1 MADQVST
8 SDQAP
13 LTDGL
18 GIGLTARAAISLHR
32 GQLLVRLFLL
42 ALVLSL
48 LGLEWFMEMDTQA
61 AKIYNF
67 YCSHVLVPLLLVIVI
82 QLICNIYSIIAW
94 TRTSLRFVYVDV
106 FYVTVF
112 SRVISMIFCSYMI
125 VMIFKPHYFFDSA
138 KMEVF
143 HFTLTYTVVGAIVF
157 SYVILEDLV
166 VISFVAGLYFKMN
179 KFVKLLTKYS
189 WIRRVCVVCIDL
201 LLVGY
206 YLYLLANGSGHVA
219 LSLLCLCLGSALGNV
234 YVLYKQICQ
243 PKTFKMKNLEELE
256 PPKDLKIQ
264 TAFKIVKLKADV
276 KDYANTAAGSA

>member
-32 GQLLVRLFLL
+32 GECCGQVIVSELIIIISGQLLVRLFLL

-94 TRTSLRFVYVDV
+94 TRTSLR
-106 FYVTVF
+106 
-112 SRVISMIFCSYMI
+112 
-125 VMIFKPHYFFDSA
+125 
-138 KMEVF
+138 
-143 HFTLTYTVVGAIVF
+143 
-157 SYVILEDLV
+157 
-166 VISFVAGLYFKMN
+166 
-179 KFVKLLTKYS
+179 
-189 WIRRVCVVCIDL
+189 
-201 LLVGY
+201 
-206 YLYLLANGSGHVA
+206 
-219 LSLLCLCLGSALGNV
+219 
-234 YVLYKQICQ
+234 
-243 PKTFKMKNLEELE
+243 
-256 PPKDLKIQ
+256 
-264 TAFKIVKLKADV
+264 
-276 KDYANTAAGSA
+276 